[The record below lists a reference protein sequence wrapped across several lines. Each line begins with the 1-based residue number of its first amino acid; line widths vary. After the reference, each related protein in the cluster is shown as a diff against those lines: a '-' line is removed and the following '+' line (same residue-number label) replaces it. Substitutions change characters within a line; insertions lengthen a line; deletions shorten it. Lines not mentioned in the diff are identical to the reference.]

1 MGTLESAELMHLRIL
16 IRGDEQDPESIGS
29 IKLELTSE
37 EDIFFHYVCELNE
50 EIMNELIQEQGLTIE
65 YKDTLRI
72 IHKLLDDISKHEA
85 RAVLVLDNVAETANL
100 HFQQDAEFRVDDLL
114 VLTFAESKVDLIKMA
129 ISHRI
134 NATSQMNMLV
144 QERIR
149 DICKIIE

>member
-1 MGTLESAELMHLRIL
+1 MHLRIL